1 MSKPLNTE
9 FFIELD
15 TPVINRKSEVLLQ
28 VLELLET
35 LKSNQNEKMARIS
48 SELTELLENEE
59 NLEKITRAQNLE
71 ELLDILVALNEDKMI
86 KVYEDSYLKEKF
98 PNVMVDKFLK

>member
-28 VLELLET
+28 VLDLLET

-48 SELTELLENEE
+48 SELTELL
-59 NLEKITRAQNLE
+59 
-71 ELLDILVALNEDKMI
+71 DILVALNEDKMI
-86 KVYEDSYLKEKF
+86 KVYENAYLKERF
-98 PNVMVDKFLK
+98 PHLASSQFLK

>member
-28 VLELLET
+28 VLDLLET

-59 NLEKITRAQNLE
+59 NLEKNYEGSKFRRAFGYFSCF
-71 ELLDILVALNEDKMI
+71 K
-86 KVYEDSYLKEKF
+86 
-98 PNVMVDKFLK
+98 

>member
-28 VLELLET
+28 VLDLLET
-35 LKSNQNEKMARIS
+35 LKSNQNEKNGKNI
-48 SELTELLENEE
+48 
-59 NLEKITRAQNLE
+59 KRAYR
-71 ELLDILVALNEDKMI
+71 AFGK
-86 KVYEDSYLKEKF
+86 
-98 PNVMVDKFLK
+98 

>member
-35 LKSNQNEKMARIS
+35 FRSDENEKMARIS
-48 SELTELLENEE
+48 SELTEILENEE
-59 NLEKITRAQNLE
+59 NLEKILNAKNLE
-71 ELLDILVALNEDKMI
+71 ELLNILIALNEDKMI
-86 KVYEDSYLKEKF
+86 KVYENAYLKERF
-98 PNVMVDKFLK
+98 PHLASSQFLK

>member
-1 MSKPLNTE
+1 MSKPLNE
-9 FFIELD
+9 EIFIEFKSDLAE
-15 TPVINRKSEVLLQ
+15 RKNEVLLQ

-35 LKSNQNEKMARIS
+35 FRSDENEKMARIS
-48 SELTELLENEE
+48 SELTEILENEE
-59 NLEKITRAQNLE
+59 NLEKILNARNLE
-71 ELLDILVALNEDKMI
+71 ELLNILIALNEDKMI

>member
-1 MSKPLNTE
+1 MSKPLNEEIFVE
-9 FFIELD
+9 FKSDLAE
-15 TPVINRKSEVLLQ
+15 RKNEVLLQ

-35 LKSNQNEKMARIS
+35 FRSDKNEKMVRIS
-48 SELTELLENEE
+48 SELTEILENEE
-59 NLEKITRAQNLE
+59 NLEKILNAKNLE
-71 ELLDILVALNEDKMI
+71 ELLNILIALNEDKMI